1 MSTPQK
7 TNALQSYQMLLYDR
21 ALHPELFSLKARRVV
36 RHGPWE
42 LEAWVM
48 QGQHLLR
55 FECGAV
61 CASELVTDQEAGLPT
76 TGALSAFLCAGE
88 RDFEHRFGSGAAN
101 GIHANGVQASGVH
114 ANGGPKPVVSAG
126 RIGGANGGGIGRGGV
141 VYMTTVQTE
150 TLSENLY
157 AATCEEMAGHIKE
170 NDSLVHSWEGEMG
183 SGMSIVDVQRYAKE
197 VHAQAYHLLPSGGIV
212 IRTQTIF
219 EHA

>member
-61 CASELVTDQEAGLPT
+61 CASELVTDQDAGLPT

-88 RDFEHRFGSGAAN
+88 RDFEHRFGNGAAN
-101 GIHANGVQASGVH
+101 GVH
-114 ANGGPKPVVSAG
+114 PPAGAKPAVVVGGNGG
-126 RIGGANGGGIGRGGV
+126 GGV

-183 SGMSIVDVQRYAKE
+183 PGMSIVDVQRYAKE

>member
-21 ALHPELFSLKARRVV
+21 ALNPELFSLKARRVV

-42 LEAWVM
+42 TEAWVM

-55 FECGAV
+55 FECGSV

-88 RDFEHRFGSGAAN
+88 RDFEHRFNGPNGATAN
-101 GIHANGVQASGVH
+101 GSHGIVA
-114 ANGGPKPVVSAG
+114 
-126 RIGGANGGGIGRGGV
+126 GANGSSSRRNGVGSGGV

-183 SGMSIVDVQRYAKE
+183 AGMSIVDVQRYAKE

-219 EHA
+219 EHS